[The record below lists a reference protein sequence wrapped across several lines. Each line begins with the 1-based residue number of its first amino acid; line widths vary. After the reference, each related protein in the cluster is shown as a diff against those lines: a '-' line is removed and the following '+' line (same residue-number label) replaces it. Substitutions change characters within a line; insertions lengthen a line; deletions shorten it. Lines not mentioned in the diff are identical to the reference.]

1 MMMKATNRRFTLIEL
16 LVVIGIIA
24 ILASLLLPA
33 LNRSRSMAKSIKCLN
48 NLKQI
53 ASGQILYA
61 DDYAGFVPN
70 LSNTVTS
77 SVWYSAVIHS
87 TSWGTPF
94 GYLGNGKLLKDK
106 YLTLQTMA
114 CPEQFSSVIPKISE
128 NDVTGLN
135 LQSSYDTL
143 PMPSRPDNF
152 SGTITWVNRPRLEFM
167 ARYNLPLANDR
178 ITGTKTKSPI
188 PHVNSWNVA
197 FSDGHAAAFPDQM
210 ISFGSWSSKLSN
222 YRINNDNTGSPSNS
236 YYIVKVMR
244 K

>member
-1 MMMKATNRRFTLIEL
+1 MKTANRRFTLIEL

-33 LNRSRSMAKSIKCLN
+33 LNRSRTMAKSIKCLN

-61 DDYAGFVPN
+61 DDYAGFVPD
-70 LSNTVTS
+70 LSTTVTA

-87 TSWGTPF
+87 STWGNFPR
-94 GYLGNGKLLKDK
+94 GYLGNGKLVKDK

-114 CPEQFSSVIPKISE
+114 CPEQFGSVIPKITLS
-128 NDVTGLN
+128 DVPSLN

-152 SGTITWVNRPRLEFM
+152 SGTITWFNRPRLEFM
-167 ARYNLPLANDR
+167 ARYNLPLVNDR
-178 ITGTKTKSPI
+178 ITGNKTNSPI
-188 PHVNSWNVA
+188 PHKTSWNVA
-197 FSDGHAAAFPDQM
+197 FSDGHASAFPDQI
-210 ISFGSWSSKLSN
+210 ISFGSWSSKLST
-222 YRINNDNTGSPSNS
+222 YRINHDNTGSPSNS
-236 YYIVKVMR
+236 YYVVQAMR